1 MEKVIILGAGPAG
14 YTAALYAARADL
26 NPLVLEGD
34 EPGGQLTLTTMVEN
48 FPGFPEG
55 IMGPELMQKMKEQAA
70 RFGARFVTRRADAV
84 DLSQRPFT
92 VKSLADTYQAHAL
105 IIATGASAKW
115 LGVPGEK
122 ELVGRGVSSCA
133 TCDGFFFRDREVIV
147 VGGGDSAMEEA
158 IFLTKF
164 ASKVTIVHRR
174 DELRA
179 NKAAQ
184 ERAFAN
190 PKVVFEWNTVVTEVL
205 GEDGL
210 VTGVRLQDV
219 ESGEQRELAAD
230 GVFVYIGHEPNT
242 EYLRGTVA
250 LRESGYIDVRD
261 EVYTDV
267 PGLFAAGDV
276 ADEIYRQLG
285 TSVGAGTRAAMTA
298 ERWLA
303 EHGWQTIG
311 HELGAPSADDSA
323 ELDTDF
329 MPGPVFLNSGD

>member
-179 NKAAQ
+179 SKIMQ
-184 ERAFAN
+184 ERAKSN
-190 PKVVFEWNTVVTEVL
+190 PKIEFIWNTVVDRINSDNGV
-205 GEDGL
+205 
-210 VTGVRLQDV
+210 VTGVTLRDV
-219 ESGEQRELAAD
+219 KDGSTREFRTD
-230 GVFVYIGHEPNT
+230 GVFVAIGHTPNT
-242 EYLRGTVA
+242 KFLEGQV
-250 LRESGYIDVRD
+250 EMDEQGYIITRNG
-261 EVYTDV
+261 TQTSV
-267 PGLFAAGDV
+267 PGVFAAGDV
-276 ADEIYRQLG
+276 QDSVYRQAI
-285 TSVGAGTRAAMTA
+285 TAAGTGAMAALDA
-298 ERWLA
+298 EKYLLEQGLA
-303 EHGWQTIG
+303 
-311 HELGAPSADDSA
+311 
-323 ELDTDF
+323 
-329 MPGPVFLNSGD
+329 